1 MIKRTLYFGNPSYL
15 SIQNEQ
21 LHIRFPEVERNAT
34 NEDVKKQ
41 AFTTIPVE
49 DIGVVVLDHAQIT
62 ISHFTL
68 HKLLANNVAL
78 ITCNEQHMPCGLML
92 PLEGNTIQAERFKY
106 QLDASI
112 PLKKQLWQQTVQAK
126 IINQSAVLQHDA
138 SKRRLL
144 KMSQEVKSG
153 DAGNL
158 EGQAAALYWKH
169 VFYPE
174 PFFRS
179 REGDEPNNL
188 LNYGYALLRA
198 TMARSIVASGL
209 LPTLGIFHR
218 NRYNAYALADDLMEP
233 YRPYVDKLVVQLK
246 ADGLKDFTL
255 TKEVKALFLGIPA
268 MDVVINGEKSPLMI
282 AMQRTSSSLV
292 RCFEGKQR
300 KLALPELDV
309 N

>member
-34 NEDVKKQ
+34 SEAVKQQ
-41 AFTTIPVE
+41 AFASVPVE

-92 PLEGNTIQAERFKY
+92 PLEGNTVQAERFKF
-106 QLDASI
+106 QLEASA

-126 IINQSAVLQHDA
+126 ICNQAAVLQHDA

-144 KMSQEVKSG
+144 KMSQDVKSG
-153 DAGNL
+153 DVSNL

-169 VFYPE
+169 FFYPE
-174 PFFRS
+174 LFLRS
-179 REGDEPNNL
+179 REGEPPNNF

-198 TMARSIVASGL
+198 TMARSLVASGL
-209 LPTLGIFHR
+209 MPTLGIFHR

-233 YRPYVDKLVVQLK
+233 YRPYVDQMVLEMKMK
-246 ADGLKDFTL
+246 GLQDWNL
-255 TKEVKALFLGIPA
+255 TKEIKAQFLGIPA
-268 MDVVINGEKSPLMI
+268 MDIMINGEKSPLMI
-282 AMQRTSSSLV
+282 AMQRTSASLV

-300 KLALPELDV
+300 KLVLPEMYS
-309 N
+309 